1 VHDPE
6 AAGGSLGEVT
16 ARFPPLRPK
25 NAVRALRPTPA
36 TGLDAVRRHA
46 QRTLDPGE
54 IMALVPLLTD
64 NQADVKARAVF
75 NDIRATRGTDYI
87 NNIWRALANDPAQLQ
102 ATWSEVK
109 RVMAPGALDALTKEL
124 VYVAVSAANN
134 CSYCLHTHT
143 ASARAKGMSEAM
155 FSELMQVVYLA
166 SLTNR
171 IAIGLQVETDARY
184 TQPPAPP
191 AP

>member
-1 VHDPE
+1 
-6 AAGGSLGEVT
+6 
-16 ARFPPLRPK
+16 
-25 NAVRALRPTPA
+25 
-36 TGLDAVRRHA
+36 
-46 QRTLDPGE
+46 
-54 IMALVPLLTD
+54 MALVPLLAD
-64 NQADVKARAVF
+64 EQADAEARAVF
-75 NDIRATRGTDYI
+75 DDIRATRGTDYI

-109 RVMAPGALDALTKEL
+109 RVMAAGALDALTKEL
-124 VYVAVSAANN
+124 IYVAVSAANN

-171 IAIGLQVETDARY
+171 VAIGLQVEVDGRY
-184 TQPPAPP
+184 LQPPPAP

>member
-1 VHDPE
+1 
-6 AAGGSLGEVT
+6 
-16 ARFPPLRPK
+16 
-25 NAVRALRPTPA
+25 
-36 TGLDAVRRHA
+36 
-46 QRTLDPGE
+46 
-54 IMALVPLLTD
+54 MALVPLLTD
-64 NQADVKARAVF
+64 NQADAKARAVF
-75 NDIRATRGTDYI
+75 DDIRATRGTDYL
-87 NNIWRALANDPAQLQ
+87 NNIWRALANDPEQLR

-166 SLTNR
+166 SVTNR

-191 AP
+191 PP